1 MQPRVDRHRLTFVLL
16 AWLGGATVCFAQ
28 DVARMDQVVQSYVS
42 NGTFAGSVLVARGS
56 DVIVSKGY
64 GLAHVEWN
72 VPSGPSARFKVAS
85 ITKQFTAASILLLE
99 ERGRLKIDD
108 LVKTHLPEAPATG
121 DRITLFHLLTHTAGF
136 PSLQSPPT
144 GRQAPVESADGTVA
158 GFVTALMQRPLESQ
172 PGERFNYTNS
182 GYFVLGHLIQ
192 KLTGKS
198 YETFLRVN
206 IFTPLGMKDSALD
219 SPSVIARRAGS
230 YTVTPNGLVN
240 ASYASDRIVPN
251 TAGLYST
258 TEDLMRWQNGLYG
271 GKVISKASLQKM
283 TTPFKGDYGLGVYIR
298 TVDGRRAATHG
309 GGVPP
314 FANLTYFFDRGVSV
328 VVLGNLSV
336 APSAEIAAY
345 LGALAHGDTVQ
356 LMSEKK
362 AITLAPSVLA
372 RYAGVYQ
379 FAVGQTMT
387 IRVEGGQLAAQPE
400 RGTALPLLAESE
412 TRFFQPRHPCRGR
425 MVGWPRARRAGARGR
440 GSPTRITDDT
450 SLSARRRSPRR
461 RSGQGD
467 SSRRCAT
474 SVTAA
479 VVGGPCTSR
488 PSPGSR
494 SRPA

>member
-1 MQPRVDRHRLTFVLL
+1 MQPRVDTHRLTFVLL

-158 GFVTALMQRPLESQ
+158 E
-172 PGERFNYTNS
+172 
-182 GYFVLGHLIQ
+182 
-192 KLTGKS
+192 
-198 YETFLRVN
+198 N

-387 IRVEGGQLAAQPE
+387 IRVEGGQLAAQPGG
-400 RGTALPLLAESE
+400 GTALPLLAESE